1 MCVSRKLKKKFFLN
15 NFCVPE
21 VQALKFLIQ
30 KENMVMQISV
40 ASPSS
45 NFNSQKNFV
54 KKLSVYFLAICA
66 NFPKLRSLN

>member
-1 MCVSRKLKKKFFLN
+1 MYFKKTQKKFFLN
-15 NFCVPE
+15 NFWVLE

-30 KENMVMQISV
+30 KVNMVMQISA

-45 NFNSQKNFV
+45 NFNSQKSFV
-54 KKLSVYFLAICA
+54 KKLSVYFLAMCA